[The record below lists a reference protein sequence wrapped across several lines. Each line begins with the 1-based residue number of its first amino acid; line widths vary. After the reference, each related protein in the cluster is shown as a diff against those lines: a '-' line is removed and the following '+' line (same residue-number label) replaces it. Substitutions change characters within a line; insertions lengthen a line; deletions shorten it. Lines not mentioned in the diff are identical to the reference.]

1 MSDRKFSVKYC
12 VLLPLVLIV
21 TILLWALPTSV
32 FGIEGLTPVQQRM
45 IAIFLCLL
53 LMVPAAN
60 VLTPFGVPFLDPI
73 LAILANLLVT
83 VFILLLSFRA

>member
-1 MSDRKFSVKYC
+1 
-12 VLLPLVLIV
+12 
-21 TILLWALPTSV
+21 
-32 FGIEGLTPVQQRM
+32 
-45 IAIFLCLL
+45 
-53 LMVPAAN
+53 MVPAAN